1 MKHIPFYKLCMFTTN
16 DLFTIPLTTKK
27 EIHITY
33 EGYYKII
40 SRGFEN
46 QAGVMR
52 NRRIRD
58 ACTAEC
64 REHRKFLGKIR
75 LKTNNEKFYAIKVLK
90 EATDKDIDRLLEK
103 KAVIREKRKKK
114 KELKYQMEE

>member
-1 MKHIPFYKLCMFTTN
+1 
-16 DLFTIPLTTKK
+16 
-27 EIHITY
+27 
-33 EGYYKII
+33 
-40 SRGFEN
+40 
-46 QAGVMR
+46 MR
-52 NRRIRD
+52 NRRIRETVCPYCKTRIRRTINWFRESQNSY

>member
-1 MKHIPFYKLCMFTTN
+1 M
-16 DLFTIPLTTKK
+16 
-27 EIHITY
+27 
-33 EGYYKII
+33 
-40 SRGFEN
+40 
-46 QAGVMR
+46 
-52 NRRIRD
+52 
-58 ACTAEC
+58 
-64 REHRKFLGKIR
+64 GKIR